1 MKIGRIEDVT
11 PIPTDCTRRKPPNCL
26 VASQQNLTYF
36 LAGPLKNQRFFFQC
50 LCHGGLSV
58 PGGWSFRPM
67 EVDDEALEAQLL
79 RLCSCGDT
87 AAAALLL
94 RSVPANVLPAA
105 LELRDRDK
113 RTPLLAAGAAGSL
126 ELVRLLLEAGADAE
140 ASDSDGCG
148 LALLA
153 ASSGN
158 PELLAWLV
166 HQGWSMLERLQ
177 RSRSG
182 EGPHRSFRSVCSL
195 PGLADLTESAHDGST
210 ALLCA
215 ASHEAGAV
223 EMLHFLLDGP
233 PGALV
238 VPSLEEQDER
248 GAVPAARVLLS
259 RGASPESR
267 DARGS
272 CALHYAAAGGSSS
285 MVDFC
290 VKSLRI
296 PVDVVDSDGDTPL
309 MIAAHEG
316 NVEAREGQSFVRD
329 APERL

>member
-1 MKIGRIEDVT
+1 
-11 PIPTDCTRRKPPNCL
+11 
-26 VASQQNLTYF
+26 
-36 LAGPLKNQRFFFQC
+36 
-50 LCHGGLSV
+50 
-58 PGGWSFRPM
+58 M

-79 RLCSCGDT
+79 RLCSCGDA

-94 RSVPANVLPAA
+94 CSAPADVLPDA
-105 LELRDRDK
+105 LELRDQDK

-126 ELVRLLLEAGADAE
+126 ELVRLLLEAGADGE

-153 ASSGN
+153 ASSGD
-158 PELLAWLV
+158 PELLAWLI
-166 HQGWSMLERLQ
+166 HQ
-177 RSRSG
+177 
-182 EGPHRSFRSVCSL
+182 
-195 PGLADLTESAHDGST
+195 GLADLTESAHDGST

-215 ASHEAGAV
+215 ASNEAGAV

-238 VPSLEEQDER
+238 VPSLEEQDDRGANALLVAAEA
-248 GAVPAARVLLS
+248 GAVPAAQVLLA

-267 DARGS
+267 DARGC
-272 CALHYAAAGGSSS
+272 CALHYAAAGGSNS

-290 VKSLRI
+290 VKSLKI

-316 NVEAREGQSFVRD
+316 NVEVVRWLLAAGASLEHRNAEGMSPLMAAAAGEQSEVLSLMSQVAGEAVANLWLQDVQHHPQLLLNFL
-329 APERL
+329 ERGL

>member
-1 MKIGRIEDVT
+1 
-11 PIPTDCTRRKPPNCL
+11 
-26 VASQQNLTYF
+26 
-36 LAGPLKNQRFFFQC
+36 
-50 LCHGGLSV
+50 
-58 PGGWSFRPM
+58 M

-166 HQGWSMLERLQ
+166 HQG
-177 RSRSG
+177 
-182 EGPHRSFRSVCSL
+182 
-195 PGLADLTESAHDGST
+195 LADLTESAHDGST

-248 GAVPAARVLLS
+248 GANALLVAAEAGAVPAARVLLS

>member
-166 HQGWSMLERLQ
+166 HQG
-177 RSRSG
+177 
-182 EGPHRSFRSVCSL
+182 
-195 PGLADLTESAHDGST
+195 LADLTESAHDGST